1 MAENEPQIL
10 KQARL
15 QGLARPE
22 AGMKVPEGYFDAFAA
37 RMAETLPYRAEAEEA
52 VTPEQVRTTWQKIRP
67 YVYMAAMFA
76 GIWLMLQMFGFMSRP
91 AELVPMDENP
101 VLAEAFSDDDFIFNY
116 YFDDISYM
124 DMYEQFSDD
133 EMLDCPVIFEEDPLE
148 HQEL

>member
-1 MAENEPQIL
+1 MAYNEPTIL

-37 RMAETLPYRAEAEEA
+37 RMAQNLPYRAEAEEVEA
-52 VTPEQVRTTWQKIRP
+52 PAQVRSTWQKIRP
-67 YVYMAAMFA
+67 YVYMVAMFA
-76 GIWLMLQMFGFMSRP
+76 GIWLMLQMFSLMSRP

-116 YFDDISYM
+116 YFDDMSYM

-133 EMLDCPVIFEEDPLE
+133 EYSDSPVIFEEEPLSE
-148 HQEL
+148 EEL